1 MPAVYVLIAAASIAV
16 AIFALQNPD
25 HVTIRFLAWQIERAP
40 LAAVILVSGA
50 AGAIIVSLI
59 GLVQRWRLRSKIR
72 QLETR
77 VRSLEVTRPPVN
89 TTNKTQ

>member
-1 MPAVYVLIAAASIAV
+1 MPAVYVLIAAAAIAV

-25 HVTIRFLAWQIERAP
+25 QVTIRFLAWQIERAP

-77 VRSLEVTRPPVN
+77 VRSLEVARPPVN
-89 TTNKTQ
+89 TTDKTQ

>member
-1 MPAVYVLIAAASIAV
+1 MPAVYVLIAAAAIAI

-25 HVTIRFLAWQIERAP
+25 QVTIRFLAWQIERAP

-50 AGAIIVSLI
+50 TGAIIVSLI
-59 GLVQRWRLRSKIR
+59 GFVQRWRLRSKIR

-77 VRSLEVTRPPVN
+77 VRGLETARPDPV
-89 TTNKTQ
+89 KPKSE

>member
-1 MPAVYVLIAAASIAV
+1 MPAVYVLIAAAAIAV

-25 HVTIRFLAWQIERAP
+25 QVTIRFLAWQIERAP

-59 GLVQRWRLRSKIR
+59 GFVQRWQLRSKIR

-77 VRSLEVTRPPVN
+77 VRSLEVARPPVN
-89 TTNKTQ
+89 TTGETQ

>member
-1 MPAVYVLIAAASIAV
+1 MPAVYVLIAAAAIAV

-25 HVTIRFLAWQIERAP
+25 QVTIRFLAWQIERAP

-77 VRSLEVTRPPVN
+77 VRSLEAARPPIDA
-89 TTNKTQ
+89 TEKTQ

>member
-1 MPAVYVLIAAASIAV
+1 MPAVYVLIAAAAIAV

-25 HVTIRFLAWQIERAP
+25 QVTIRFLAWQIEHAP

-59 GLVQRWRLRSKIR
+59 GFVQRWRLRSKIR

-77 VRSLEVTRPPVN
+77 VRSLEVARPAVN
-89 TTNKTQ
+89 TTHETR

>member
-1 MPAVYVLIAAASIAV
+1 MPAVYVLIAAAAIAV

-25 HVTIRFLAWQIERAP
+25 QVTIRFLAWQIERAP

-59 GLVQRWRLRSKIR
+59 GFVQRWRLRSKIR

-77 VRSLEVTRPPVN
+77 VRSLEVARP
-89 TTNKTQ
+89 TTGTTQETQ